1 MLITVIIIIIIIIM
15 IIVILRVRMPKD
27 FHIVFLITITAMVGD
42 VMIHS

>member
-1 MLITVIIIIIIIIM
+1 MLMTIIIIM
-15 IIVILRVRMPKD
+15 IIIILHVRMPKD